1 MIQCEV
7 LPQYVIDQL
16 QLLRLAK
23 ETGTVL
29 LHLKDGEIRDA
40 DFQPPKRKF
49 RPSEAERLE
58 QCGTLPT

>member
-1 MIQCEV
+1 MTQVMGEV

-16 QLLRLAK
+16 QLLRTAK
-23 ETGTVL
+23 ETGTIL

-49 RPSEAERLE
+49 RLANKVCEPIA
-58 QCGTLPT
+58 